1 MRRRWVFFFGH
12 KGNVRPD
19 LHKEWAL
26 MSPPPFYPPNLFI
39 YEASDATC
47 CYDYNMVTE
56 RR

>member
-1 MRRRWVFFFGH
+1 MRRRWGGVFGH